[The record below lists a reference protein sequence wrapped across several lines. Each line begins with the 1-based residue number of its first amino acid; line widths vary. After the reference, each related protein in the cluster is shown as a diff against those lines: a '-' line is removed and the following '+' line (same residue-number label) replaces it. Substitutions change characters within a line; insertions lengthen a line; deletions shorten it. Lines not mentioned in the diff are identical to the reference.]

1 MPSRNPV
8 PGRVRRTVNDLV
20 MAEMFL
26 VQATIE
32 SASVIGDGITQL
44 GRHITQR
51 DETDDRSIST
61 LLQNIADDAV
71 EPYASRYGYFRELL
85 NTDDD

>member
-1 MPSRNPV
+1 MPSRNIA

-32 SASVIGDGITQL
+32 SATVIGDGINQL
-44 GRHITQR
+44 SKHITQR
-51 DETDDRSIST
+51 DETDERSISA
-61 LLQNIADDAV
+61 LLQSIADDAV
-71 EPYASRYGYFRELL
+71 EPYSSRYEYFREML
-85 NTDDD
+85 NTDD

>member
-1 MPSRNPV
+1 MPSRNLA

-20 MAEMFL
+20 MAELFL

-32 SASVIGDGITQL
+32 SATVIGDGINQL
-44 GRHITQR
+44 GRHITQS
-51 DETDDRSIST
+51 DESDDRSIST

-71 EPYASRYGYFRELL
+71 EPYSSRYEYFREMLS
-85 NTDDD
+85 NDD